1 MLVLLLQLLW
11 LLLLRVVP
19 AFIPFCAC
27 AFVAVAV
34 AAAVSACFYS
44 MLGCVALNDIVS
56 GAVAADALL
65 LRGCCY

>member
-1 MLVLLLQLLW
+1 MLVLLLLG
-11 LLLLRVVP
+11 LLRVVP

-27 AFVAVAV
+27 AFVAVAD

-56 GAVAADALL
+56 VAVAADALL